1 MPKKRKDGRYAK
13 QVKIGMEDGKPI
25 RKTIYGNTI
34 KELDKNYREF
44 MELRDKGIILS
55 EKGILYRD
63 LHRLW
68 IDNVKKGTIKPQT
81 LGRYYERERFINTYL
96 GDMKPKDIQKSH
108 IEQIRSDLMVGK
120 MYVKFN
126 YVLGDIR
133 AVLQYGIDD
142 GVLIRDVSARIQR
155 LKYQP
160 KPKRALTLAERSLIE
175 KADFTDKERAFV
187 SLLLYTGARRNE
199 CLALTSND
207 IDLKKKTIQINKTLV
222 PSNRVGEV
230 IQGMTKTSAGNRVI
244 PISAPLMP
252 ILESYCK
259 SIDGPLIATTSGHY
273 YRTRIFQK
281 FWNGILDKLT
291 AVNGGKLVADDIT
304 PHIFRHTYAS
314 DLYKAGFDIKA
325 AQYLLGHTDIA
336 TTLDTYTHFGYA
348 DIEIN
353 KMESYYET
361 VKKQSEGNI
370 ISFKQA

>member
-199 CLALTSND
+199 CLALTGND

-244 PISAPLMP
+244 PISAPLIP

-291 AVNGGKLVADDIT
+291 AVNDGKLVADDIT